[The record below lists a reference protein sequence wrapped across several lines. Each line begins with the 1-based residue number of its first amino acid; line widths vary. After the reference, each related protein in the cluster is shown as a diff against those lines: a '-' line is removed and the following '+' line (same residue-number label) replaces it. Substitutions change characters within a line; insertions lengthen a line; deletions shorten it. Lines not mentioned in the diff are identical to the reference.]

1 MSETAPLKLRAL
13 DPEDMDVI
21 AALLQD
27 ALVPLADMAFL
38 AKEKRFVMVA
48 NRFQWPKD
56 QAAGSAAP
64 ARPTDT
70 PEGEDAAFDDSDNP
84 PPFERVNSGIC
95 FDKVERVRF
104 RGMSPADKDEILSLL
119 TITSEPRSV
128 TLLFSGDA
136 AVRLEISAL
145 HCHLE
150 DLGRPWPTRWRPDHD
165 GSQDSAADPAKSGDK
180 AEAQSESGGE

>member
-38 AKEKRFVMVA
+38 AMEKRFVMVA

-56 QAAGSAAP
+56 QAAETPVPSQP
-64 ARPTDT
+64 VET

-119 TITSEPRSV
+119 TITSEPRSI
-128 TLLFSGDA
+128 TLLFSRDA
-136 AVRLEISAL
+136 AVRLEIASV

-165 GSQDSAADPAKSGDK
+165 GAHDSASDSSGDGDK
-180 AEAQSESGGE
+180 AEAQSESSGD